1 MVQGGKFGKKEL
13 EKIQAGPGPGM
24 DGVTL
29 CKSRGVWGP
38 HAGSVEE
45 ETNIFYS
52 SQGGEYCVGSQ
63 MFCRL
68 LWMGMNIAGVS
79 MREVGN

>member
-13 EKIQAGPGPGM
+13 EKIQAGLGPGRT
-24 DGVTL
+24 GVTL

-45 ETNIFYS
+45 ETNLFCCN
-52 SQGGEYCVGSQ
+52 QGGKPST
-63 MFCRL
+63 
-68 LWMGMNIAGVS
+68 VS
-79 MREVGN
+79 GPSCFADSCGWV

>member
-1 MVQGGKFGKKEL
+1 VVQGGKFGKKEL

-29 CKSRGVWGP
+29 CKSRVVWGP
-38 HAGSVEE
+38 HAGSIEE

-52 SQGGEYCVGSQ
+52 SQVEST
-63 MFCRL
+63 
-68 LWMGMNIAGVS
+68 VS
-79 MREVGN
+79 GPRCFSDSCGWV